1 MSTIVNRDVGALKI
15 EQTFL
20 EYSINNFY
28 ITWLLGRFVPLF
40 QYIILAFITVA
51 LKVGHFGIFSKELSL

>member
-28 ITWLLGRFVPLF
+28 ITWPLGRFVPLF

-51 LKVGHFGIFSKELSL
+51 LTVGHFGIFSKELSL